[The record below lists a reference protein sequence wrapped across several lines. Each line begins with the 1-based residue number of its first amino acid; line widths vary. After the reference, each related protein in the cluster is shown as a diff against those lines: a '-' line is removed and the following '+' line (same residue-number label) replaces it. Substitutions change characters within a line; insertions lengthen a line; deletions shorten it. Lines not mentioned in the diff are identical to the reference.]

1 MIMKRLLAI
10 LSIVTFSA
18 SAQPNFELSIEEA
31 TLPQAPGLQ
40 SYVVGQYQGKWLLIG
55 GRTDGLHR
63 RQPFAAFLA
72 ADNNL
77 MAYVID
83 PANLQHWSVSLSSL
97 PTALFEQLQSTN
109 MAFIQRDTVL
119 YIVGGYG

>member
-1 MIMKRLLAI
+1 MKRLLAI